1 MLMFLNM
8 KNYLYAYI
16 TEEDGDRVL
25 RLLKSNDG
33 EVVILDPKVILPA
46 DDHAVEL
53 AVTGEAETGSF
64 HYRLPNETE
73 WKDLA
78 TDLDLT
84 FLSGGFTGNFIAIAS
99 HDMNQ
104 YKGSYA
110 DFDYFTYLGKDK

>member
-1 MLMFLNM
+1 MFLNM

-25 RLLKSNDG
+25 RLLKANDG
-33 EVVILDPKVILPA
+33 VVEILEPKVVLPTENL
-46 DDHAVEL
+46 DVEL
-53 AVTGEAETGSF
+53 AITGAAETGSF
-64 HYRLPNETE
+64 HYRLPKETA
-73 WKDLA
+73 WQDLA

-110 DFDYFTYLGKDK
+110 DFDYFTYLGNDK